1 MILERKP
8 GKGFNALT
16 VLIGLSLLSF
26 WIYFAARIT
35 AHPNL
40 QAPHA
45 VLLFGFGAIFT
56 LFVVKVACAEPA
68 AILASVS
75 GVIVGVVAYS
85 LLGPPQ
91 YPLFKALFFLGP
103 AAIIGVPLFFALR
116 RILPRRLSLHGEEL
130 AVVYTIVIIG
140 TATAFITRS
149 TFQAAETLWR
159 PEFRLEKWIPPHF
172 LPAPGAR
179 DDVSIAAKT
188 NMAAASPASRADA
201 TTYVEKGAR
210 KGLFEGRAKTPW
222 WSWYLTGF
230 GRYRPLA
237 DWTFPAVFWT
247 ILLLTVEFFF
257 LFLALAFRKRWVEE
271 ERYPFPMAQMP
282 LSFIGEAEN
291 PSAASPRI
299 ARTRWIA
306 FATGLALCAVAI
318 FSVAPTDSREI
329 VPARYFL
336 IDSINPRINLTG
348 YAFAPQ
354 FASIV
359 WLEPFSL
366 LILLFAPI
374 DVLFTALV
382 TFFGIQVV
390 VYWGFQMLTQ
400 YAGIAPDIN
409 FLNRGLGFGGA
420 AGLAFWTLVF
430 QWGEIGRLFTAFARR
445 ARSVAES
452 PLLNMRNALLVLW
465 AAAMIWS
472 IWVYPAIYGPALT
485 PPMRWLL
492 LFGTVLFIL
501 YFILSSRRQA
511 LDPSDREPI
520 GARSLFLLLS
530 ATGLS
535 FIALTLP
542 PTSAGLVVGS
552 AFVIFVYAFAGM
564 RARGEMPMNN
574 YEVYDQARVDAAIQG
589 RYTPGPSDPSL
600 GIAAPQN
607 HWWNT
612 PPGLISHLYTWEF
625 GSYYKRW
632 APHNSFL
639 DTFKIGHETGTTA
652 SDILKALVLAMVV
665 AAVATPI
672 LTIHL
677 SYVYGLGGVNLPMY
691 YYEEY
696 MSATGHAMTFGSTL
710 NHPPNHFDD
719 SPIYV
724 WPVVA
729 FFAMGVMVY
738 MRREYVWFPF
748 HPIGFLVGA
757 WLWQPFAGV
766 SDMWFTFLVA
776 WLLKRS
782 LFKWFG
788 IRFFRDKVQPFLVF
802 IIMGMVLG
810 ILIYVLRFALQYN
823 IGIRKWG

>member
-40 QAPHA
+40 QAPH
-45 VLLFGFGAIFT
+45 VVVLFGFGAIFT

-68 AILASVS
+68 AFLASFTGLIAGILAY
-75 GVIVGVVAYS
+75 VI
-85 LLGPPQ
+85 LGPPQ
-91 YPLFKALFFLGP
+91 YPLAKALFILGP
-103 AAIIGVPLFFALR
+103 AALVGVPLFLALR
-116 RILPRRLSLHGEEL
+116 KTLPRRLALRGEEL
-130 AVVYTIVIIG
+130 AVVYTIIIIG
-140 TATAFITRS
+140 TATAFVTRS
-149 TFQAAETLWR
+149 TFQAAQTLWR

-179 DDVSIAAKT
+179 DDVSAT
-188 NMAAASPASRADA
+188 ASASAPTALPAADA

-210 KGLFEGRAKTPW
+210 KGLYEGRAKPPW

-230 GRYRPLA
+230 GRNRPTA
-237 DWTFPAVFWT
+237 DWTFPAIFWT

-257 LFLALAFRKRWVEE
+257 LFLALLFRKRWVEE

-282 LSFIGEAEN
+282 LAFIGENEALGA
-291 PSAASPRI
+291 PSYGITRA
-299 ARTRWIA
+299 RWIA
-306 FATGLALCAVAI
+306 FAAGVALCAVAV
-318 FSVAPTDSREI
+318 FSVAPTDAREVI
-329 VPARYFL
+329 PLRYLFF
-336 IDSINPRINLTG
+336 DSINPRINLTG
-348 YAFAPQ
+348 YSFAPQ
-354 FASIV
+354 YASIV

-374 DVLFTALV
+374 DVLLTALV
-382 TFFGIQVV
+382 TFIGIQVV
-390 VYWGFQMLTQ
+390 VFWGFQMLTQ
-400 YAGIAPDIN
+400 YAGLAPDIN

-420 AGLAFWTLVF
+420 AGLAFWTLLF
-430 QWGEIGRLFTAFARR
+430 QWPDIGRLFTAFAQRT
-445 ARSVAES
+445 RSVAES
-452 PLLNMRNALLVLW
+452 PLFNMRNALLLLW
-465 AAAMIWS
+465 AAAMVWS
-472 IWVYPAIYGPALT
+472 IWVYPSLYGPSLT
-485 PPMRWLL
+485 PATRWLL
-492 LFGTVLFIL
+492 LIGTTLFIL
-501 YFILSSRRQA
+501 YLILSARREKV
-511 LDPSDREPI
+511 DPSDREPI

-535 FIALTLP
+535 FVALTLP
-542 PTSAGLVVGS
+542 PSSAALLVGG

-564 RARGEMPMNN
+564 RARGEMPLNN

-612 PPGLISHLYTWEF
+612 PPGFVSHLYTWEF

-639 DTFKIGHETGTTA
+639 DTFKIGHETGATPK
-652 SDILKALVLAMVV
+652 DILKALVLAMTV
-665 AAVATPI
+665 AAVVTPI

-696 MSATGHAMTFGSTL
+696 MSATGHAMTFGTTL

-719 SPIYV
+719 SPIFV

-766 SDMWFTFLVA
+766 SDMWFTFFVA

-788 IRFFRDKVQPFLVF
+788 IRFFRDKVQPILVF

-810 ILIYVLRFALQYN
+810 IILYVLRYALQYN